1 MTAAKLTVAVRMYN
15 VGFGD
20 AFVVTVRKGRKA
32 WRMIVDCGV
41 HAHGQTRSLEESVN
55 AIIGDLRT
63 ADPTEPPHVN
73 VLVATHH
80 HADHIAGF
88 ALDAW
93 QQVAVDEVWVP
104 FVEDPTDEDA
114 KALREA
120 QTNAANRLI
129 GLVDQRT
136 HGLDLD
142 AWPDALTAA
151 RWFAV
156 NSSRNAKAADRLL
169 GRNGLGFANGPRIR
183 FLPSESPDE
192 RIIDTTIKDVVVH
205 VLGPPRDPAFL
216 KRMNPPARAGWLA
229 FDYDTNL
236 ASRIEEPL
244 FGTTFAMDAAECR
257 RDFPELAGE
266 ADRSLQKLDR
276 INDPGLLAAASILE
290 RSVNNT
296 SLFLVL
302 DVAGQHL
309 LFPGDAQQGS
319 WDYVLGNPDMLPLV
333 SNVVFYKIA
342 HHGSHNGTPKN
353 YVENI
358 LADGAYAMLPWGLV
372 RRWEDSIPKQELLDA
387 LHEHKH
393 IVIRAD
399 QPAPIRGRVKVQ
411 GDLWAEVTFKT

>member
-20 AFVVTVRKGRKA
+20 AFVVTVRKGRQA

-41 HAHGQTRSLEESVN
+41 HAQGQVRSLEESVN

-63 ADPTEPPHVN
+63 ADPTKPPHVN

-93 QQVAVDEVWVP
+93 QEVAVDEVWVP

-120 QTNAANRLI
+120 QTNAATRLI
-129 GLVDQRT
+129 SLLEQRT
-136 HGLDLD
+136 LGLNLD

-169 GRNGLGFANGPRIR
+169 GRNGLSFATGPRIR
-183 FLPSESPDE
+183 FLPSASPGE
-192 RIIDTTIKDVVVH
+192 QIIATTIKDVVVH
-205 VLGPPRDPAFL
+205 ALGPPRDPAFL
-216 KRMNPPARAGWLA
+216 KRMNPPAQVGWLA
-229 FDYDTNL
+229 LDRDTDL
-236 ASRIEEPL
+236 TSRIEEPL
-244 FGTTFAMDAAECR
+244 FGTTFAMDADESR

-266 ADRSLQKLDR
+266 ADRSLQQLDQ

-290 RSVNNT
+290 RAVNNT

-302 DVAGQHL
+302 DVAGLHL

-319 WDYVLGNPDMLPLV
+319 WDYVLSNPNMLSLV

-358 LADGAYAMLPWGLV
+358 LADGAYTMLPWGLV
-372 RRWEDSIPKQELLDA
+372 RRWKDSIPKQELLNA
-387 LHEHKH
+387 LHAHKH
-393 IVIRAD
+393 IIIRAD
-399 QPAPIRGRVKVQ
+399 KPTPIRGRVKVQ
-411 GDLWAEVTFKT
+411 GNLWTEVTFTK